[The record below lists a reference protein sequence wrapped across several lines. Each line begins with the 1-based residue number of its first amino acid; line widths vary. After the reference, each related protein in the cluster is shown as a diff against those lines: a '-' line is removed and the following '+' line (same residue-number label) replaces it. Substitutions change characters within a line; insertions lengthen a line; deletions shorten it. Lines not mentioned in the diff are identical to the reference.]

1 MEGFTEMSDDS
12 RHHTNYVS
20 EQQVVFKCTLTYL
33 DIFSNMP
40 LQWYVQNVYDS
51 VNRKGYSLPYE
62 DIQQWVGYFLKDE
75 IKYCEHCYGT
85 GKR

>member
-1 MEGFTEMSDDS
+1 MEGLTEMSDDS

-33 DIFSNMP
+33 NIFSNMP

-51 VNRKGYSLPYE
+51 VNRKGYTLPYR
-62 DIQQWVGYFLKDE
+62 DVQQWVGYFLKDE
-75 IKYCEHCYGT
+75 IKYCEYCYGT

>member
-1 MEGFTEMSDDS
+1 MNDDS
-12 RHHTNYVS
+12 RHHSNYVS
-20 EQQVVFKCTLTYL
+20 EQQVVHKCVLTYL
-33 DIFSNMP
+33 GIFANMP

-75 IKYCEHCYGT
+75 IKYCEHCYGI

>member
-1 MEGFTEMSDDS
+1 MEGLTEMSDDS

-33 DIFSNMP
+33 NIFSNMP

-51 VNRKGYSLPYE
+51 VNRKGYNLPYE
-62 DIQQWVGYFLKDE
+62 VV
-75 IKYCEHCYGT
+75 
-85 GKR
+85 

>member
-33 DIFSNMP
+33 NIFSNMP

-75 IKYCEHCYGT
+75 IKYCGHCYGI

>member
-1 MEGFTEMSDDS
+1 MEGLTEMSDDS

-33 DIFSNMP
+33 NIFSNMP

-51 VNRKGYSLPYE
+51 VNRKGYNLPYE
-62 DIQQWVGYFLKDE
+62 DVQQWVGYFLKDE
-75 IKYCEHCYGT
+75 IKYCEYCYGT

>member
-1 MEGFTEMSDDS
+1 MEGVEEMNNGS

-20 EQQVVFKCTLTYL
+20 EQHVVFKCTLTYL

-51 VNRKGYSLPYE
+51 VNRKGYTIPYE
-62 DIQQWVGYFLKDE
+62 DIQQWVGYFLKDQVE
-75 IKYCEHCYGT
+75 YCEHCYGK
-85 GKR
+85 GVK

>member
-1 MEGFTEMSDDS
+1 MEGVEEMNNDS

-20 EQQVVFKCTLTYL
+20 EQQVVFKCTNTYF

-51 VNRKGYSLPYE
+51 VNRKGYTIPYE
-62 DIQQWVGYFLKDE
+62 DIQQWVGYFLKDRIE
-75 IKYCEHCYGT
+75 FCEHCYG
-85 GKR
+85 KVVK